1 MEGPRE
7 EREVVIDVG
16 NWDIAE
22 RGGGMRVE
30 GSQEMANLEL
40 HVYLKWSGYRVS
52 VEGGD
57 ECEKNV

>member
-1 MEGPRE
+1 MGGPRE

-22 RGGGMRVE
+22 KGGMLGE

-52 VEGGD
+52 DEGGD

>member
-1 MEGPRE
+1 M
-7 EREVVIDVG
+7 
-16 NWDIAE
+16 
-22 RGGGMRVE
+22 RGE

>member
-1 MEGPRE
+1 M
-7 EREVVIDVG
+7 
-16 NWDIAE
+16 
-22 RGGGMRVE
+22 RGE

-57 ECEKNV
+57 EGEKNV